1 MNDQNAQL
9 NDLAAIRSL
18 MDKSSR
24 FISLSGFSGI
34 FVGIYALIG
43 AGIAY
48 FKFGYRDD
56 LGFYNERTAHSFEPN
71 KLFPFIIADATI
83 VLILSLI
90 TAWYFTNRRAKKNN
104 VKLFNK
110 PGLKLIS
117 NLFIPLVTGGL
128 FCLILLSQH
137 LLFLIAPSM
146 LIFYGLALINGS
158 KFTLDEIRYL
168 GFMEIALGLIAAA
181 NPKFGLLSWCIGFGI
196 LHILYGAFM
205 WNKYERTEK

>member
-1 MNDQNAQL
+1 MDKQNEQL

-24 FISLSGFSGI
+24 FISLSGLSGI

-56 LGFYNERTAHSFEPN
+56 LGFYNENTAHGFEPN
-71 KLFPFIIADATI
+71 KLFPFIIADAAI
-83 VLILSLI
+83 VLILSLL
-90 TAWYFTNRRAKKNN
+90 TAWYFTNRRAKKDK

-117 NLFIPLVTGGL
+117 NLFIPLLTGGI
-128 FCLILLSQH
+128 FCIILLNQH

-146 LIFYGLALINGS
+146 LIFYGLALVNGS

-168 GFMEIALGLIAAA
+168 GYMEIILGLGAAI
-181 NPKFGLLSWCIGFGI
+181 NPKFGLLSWCIGFGF
-196 LHILYGAFM
+196 LHIFYGIFM
-205 WNKYERTEK
+205 WNKYERKEA

>member
-1 MNDQNAQL
+1 
-9 NDLAAIRSL
+9 

-137 LLFLIAPSM
+137 LLFLIAPLYDLRTQTILLLKTIITNS
-146 LIFYGLALINGS
+146 LFYKIVY
-158 KFTLDEIRYL
+158 FTL
-168 GFMEIALGLIAAA
+168 
-181 NPKFGLLSWCIGFGI
+181 N
-196 LHILYGAFM
+196 AFI
-205 WNKYERTEK
+205 